1 MKFIYTIILMACY
14 GSIFS
19 QSEVKPFIRLTNP
32 YQSTLNIS
40 SSRQFIIGSTCKNCV
55 LTINDK
61 TIRVYPTGAFAYELN
76 LQPGQTAINILAT
89 AGSKSVTKKINYNYS
104 IPKLPEPVS
113 TLAIESIK
121 TFPEGNLILKPGDN
135 IQFRV
140 KALSNCVVKVM
151 VCREFIREIMR

>member
-1 MKFIYTIILMACY
+1 MACC

-32 YQSTLNIS
+32 YQTNINIG

-61 TIRVYPTGAFAYELN
+61 TVRVYPTGAFAYELN
-76 LQPGQTAINILAT
+76 LQPGQTAINLLAT

-104 IPKLPEPVS
+104 LPKSPEAVS

-121 TFPEGNLILKPGDN
+121 TFPEGNLILKPGDI

-140 KALSNCVVKVM
+140 KAFTKCIVKVM
-151 VCREFIREIMR
+151 DNTPL